1 MLALTENLT
10 PPLGKRYELV
20 RPLGKGGM
28 GTVYLALDR
37 LTGKHIALKRVRLSI
52 AGESAS
58 RSVRESDSQSAPTEL
73 NISSL
78 SAEGTP
84 PANLHATS
92 PVAAAAVQQ
101 AVSSYEQ
108 QALRVALAQEF
119 RVLASL
125 RHPNIVSVLDYGFDA
140 ERQPYFTMEFLPG
153 ARDVATASKGLPL
166 AEKVELLAQILHA
179 LTYLH
184 RRGVLHRDLK
194 PANIL
199 VLPTPSGARIKVLDF
214 GLAVANRYQ
223 QRGAAEVSGT
233 LGYIAPELLWGNPA
247 TERADLYSLG
257 AVTFELLAE
266 RPAFRTQS
274 ETQLLMAALAENVPI
289 ANVDLPPQ
297 LVAVLR
303 RLLATDP
310 KDRFASAEETLR
322 ALVPAAGLPLPLET
336 TEIRE
341 PLLGAA
347 ELVGRESEVARLL
360 AALKDAMSGRG
371 QVVLL
376 GGESGIGKSRLLE
389 ELRTRAMVGGAKV
402 LWVQCSSD
410 SGADLGIFADA
421 LRMLCLEDPPEA
433 LAASV
438 LTSLVPDLPALLGRP
453 IPELPMI
460 DAEAAR
466 LRLLTAVEAALLRP
480 QLPLVLLIEDL
491 HWARPDAIELLN
503 RLSQRIATR
512 PRLLLCS
519 YRTDERPELPK
530 ELGAAQVLL
539 LPRLGPGAIAQL
551 SASILGEGQADSR
564 LLAWLTEQTE
574 GNTFFIIEV
583 MRALAEEAGSLDAI
597 RDGKLPQAVL
607 TGGMRAVLRRRID
620 RIAAPAQA
628 LLTLAAIA
636 GRQLDLNLLRTL
648 TQDAE
653 QWLHDCAAAGVL
665 EVHDQRWRF
674 AHDKLREQL
683 LSELTSTQRAELHC
697 RIGTALEQAYPGL
710 GAPTAELA
718 FHFEQ
723 GGVLDKA
730 ARYAA
735 LAGEQALNRGALS
748 EAAALLS
755 RAIALQE
762 QVRLPVAERAR
773 TVRRLV
779 DAKLGLGQLE
789 AGVRALGSTF
799 SLLGSP
805 IPEGRLAMGLALL
818 KEGGTQILHQLEP
831 RWLRKPADEATRRL
845 YAEEAA
851 LHHIGVELNGHL
863 GKLPEVAY
871 GALRGINLARLQA
884 DTEVYG
890 NSKLVMSYLFQI
902 ALLPS
907 LSEAYLESGRAL
919 LLKSPDLK
927 NQLYALRVAGII
939 YHFRGEH
946 RRSVQTWQK
955 AQAIAER
962 LGDPAA
968 QIFLSISLAAA
979 LACLGEYQASIQECQ
994 RSLVESRTQLNRMRE
1009 CHALGILGANY
1020 LRQGQLAL
1028 AAAHITESMTMAQP
1042 GAAYFAYGLRPLCT
1056 LRLGDDAAAFGQLEE
1071 ALPFFEEAAA
1081 TTSGAFEAAPAMLNT
1096 ALTLRARARQASE
1109 RARAASLIRRSRSV
1123 LRKLALGIPLFRVPL
1138 LLVEGRAAWLAG
1150 RPAMARFL
1158 FTQCHPLAE
1167 RFEMR
1172 HEAALAMCWLGWL
1185 QGGESGG
1192 RLHKAGLARLKEVG
1206 ALWDISEI
1214 ESWPHGM

>member
-1 MLALTENLT
+1 M
-10 PPLGKRYELV
+10 RYELV

-37 LTGKHIALKRVRLSI
+37 LTGKSIALKRVRLSI
-52 AGESAS
+52 AAELAS
-58 RSVRESDSQSAPTEL
+58 RSGREADSQAAPTEL
-73 NISSL
+73 NISSSPTRATT
-78 SAEGTP
+78 SADP
-84 PANLHATS
+84 HATVS
-92 PVAAAAVQQ
+92 VELLATRQ
-101 AVSSYEQ
+101 AVSSYE

-125 RHPNIVSVLDYGFDA
+125 RHPHIVSVLDYGFDA

-166 AEKVELLAQILHA
+166 ATKVELLAQILHA

-199 VLPTPSGARIKVLDF
+199 LLPTPEGPRIKLLDF
-214 GLAVANRYQ
+214 GLAIPNRYQ
-223 QRGAAEVSGT
+223 HRGGAEVSGT
-233 LGYIAPELLWGNPA
+233 LGYIAPELLWGQAP
-247 TERADLYSLG
+247 TERADLYALG
-257 AVTFELLAE
+257 AVAFELLAE
-266 RPAFRTQS
+266 LPAFRTQS
-274 ETQLLMAALAENVPI
+274 ETQLLEAALAEDVQL
-289 ANVDLPPQ
+289 ANADLPPQ
-297 LVAVLR
+297 LTAVLR
-303 RLLATDP
+303 RLLAASP
-310 KDRFASAEETLR
+310 QERFASAEETLR
-322 ALVPAAGLPLPLET
+322 ALVQAADLPLPLET

-347 ELVGRESEVARLL
+347 ELVGRESETAQLL
-360 AALKDAMSGRG
+360 AALKSAMDGRG
-371 QVVLL
+371 QAVLL

-402 LWVQCSSD
+402 LWVQCSSGG
-410 SGADLGIFADA
+410 GADLGIFADA
-421 LRMLCLEDPPEA
+421 LRMLCLEDPPEE

-438 LTSLVPDLPALLGRP
+438 LASLVPDLPALLGRAV
-453 IPELPMI
+453 PELPII
-460 DAEAAR
+460 DAEASR

-503 RLSQRIATR
+503 RLSQRIGTK

-530 ELGAAQVLL
+530 ELSAAQVLL
-539 LPRLGPGAIAQL
+539 VPRLGPRAIAQL

-564 LLAWLTEQTE
+564 LLDWLTAQTE
-574 GNTFFIIEV
+574 GNTFFIVEV

-597 RDGKLPQAVL
+597 RDGQLPQAVL

-648 TQDAE
+648 TDNAE
-653 QWLHDCAAAGVL
+653 EWLHHCAAAGVL
-665 EVHDQRWRF
+665 EVYDQRWRF

-683 LSELTSTQRAELHC
+683 LSELTLTQRGDLHR
-697 RIGTALEQAYPGL
+697 RIGTALEQVYPSL
-710 GAPTAELA
+710 AAPTAELA
-718 FHFEQ
+718 YHFEQ
-723 GGVLDKA
+723 GGALDKA

-735 LAGEQALNRGALS
+735 LAGEQALNRGALN
-748 EAAALLS
+748 EASALLT
-755 RAIALQE
+755 RACALQE
-762 QVRLPVAERAR
+762 QVNLPVAERAR

-779 DAKLGLGQLE
+779 DAKLGLGQME

-799 SLLGSP
+799 ALLGSP
-805 IPEGRLAMGLALL
+805 IPEGKLAMGLALL
-818 KEGGTQILHQLEP
+818 REAGTQILHQLEP
-831 RWLRKPADEATRRL
+831 SWLRKPAEDAKHRL

-871 GALRGINLARLQA
+871 GALRGINLARLQT

-890 NSKLVMSYLFQI
+890 HSQLVMSYLLQI

-907 LSEAYLESGRAL
+907 LSESYLESGRAL

-927 NQLYALRVAGII
+927 NQLYVLRVAGVV

-946 RRSVQTWQK
+946 NRAVQSWRL
-955 AQAIAER
+955 AQSLAER
-962 LGDPAA
+962 LGDPAT
-968 QIFLSISLAAA
+968 QIFLSISLAVAF
-979 LACLGEYQASIQECQ
+979 ACLGEYQESILEAQ
-994 RSLVESRTQLNRMRE
+994 RCLAESRKQLNRMRE
-1009 CHALGILGANY
+1009 CHALGILGASY

-1028 AAAHITESMTMAQP
+1028 AAEAITASMRMAQP
-1042 GAAYFAYGLRPLCT
+1042 GAAYYAYGLRPICT
-1056 LRLGDDAAAFGQLEE
+1056 LRLGDVAAVPGQLEE

-1081 TTSGAFEAAPAMLNT
+1081 TNSGAFEAAPGMLN
-1096 ALTLRARARQASE
+1096 ASLTLHAYAENPAQ
-1109 RARAASLIRRSRSV
+1109 RARAAALVRRSRKV
-1123 LRKLALGIPLFRVPL
+1123 LQKLAPGIPLFRVPL
-1138 LLVEGRAAWLAG
+1138 LFLEGRAAWLAG
-1150 RPAMARFL
+1150 HPRVARFL
-1158 FTQCHPLAE
+1158 FLQCQALAE
-1167 RFEMR
+1167 RFAMR
-1172 HEAALAMCWLGWL
+1172 HDAALAMCWLGWL
-1185 QGGESGG
+1185 QGDEAGV
-1192 RLHKAGLARLKEVG
+1192 RLRKEGLARLKEIG
-1206 ALWDISEI
+1206 ALWDVRQI
-1214 ESWPHGM
+1214 EGWPYAM

>member
-1 MLALTENLT
+1 MADSLT
-10 PPLGKRYELV
+10 PPLGRRYELV

-28 GTVYLALDR
+28 GTVSLALDR
-37 LTGKHIALKRVRLSI
+37 LTGKHVALKRVRLPF
-52 AGESAS
+52 AAESAS
-58 RSVRESDSQSAPTEL
+58 RTLREADSQAAPTEL
-73 NISSL
+73 NIS
-78 SAEGTP
+78 AP
-84 PANLHATS
+84 PT
-92 PVAAAAVQQ
+92 AAATTPDRYTLAPIEKVTTRQ
-101 AVSSYEQ
+101 AVTSYE

-125 RHPNIVSVLDYGFDA
+125 RHPHIVSVLDYGFDA

-166 AEKVELLAQILHA
+166 AEKVELLSQILHA

-199 VLPTPSGARIKVLDF
+199 LLPTPSGARIKLLDF
-214 GLAVANRYQ
+214 GLAIPNRYQ

-233 LGYIAPELLWGNPA
+233 LGYIAPELLWGQAP
-247 TERADLYSLG
+247 TERADLYALG
-257 AVTFELLAE
+257 AVAFELLAE
-266 RPAFRTQS
+266 LPAFRTQS
-274 ETQLLMAALAENVPI
+274 ETQLLTAALAENVPL
-289 ANVDLPPQ
+289 ASVDLPPP
-297 LVAVLR
+297 LTAVVR
-303 RLLATDP
+303 RLLATKP
-310 KDRFASAEETLR
+310 QERFASAEETLR
-322 ALVPAAGLPLPLET
+322 ALVQAAELPLPVET

-347 ELVGRESEVARLL
+347 ELVGRESETAQLL
-360 AALKDAMSGRG
+360 TALKDAVDGRG
-371 QVVLL
+371 QAVLL

-402 LWVQCSSD
+402 LWVQCNSG

-421 LRMLCLEDPPEA
+421 LRLLCLDDPPEA

-438 LTSLVPDLPALLGRP
+438 LTSLIPDLPALLGRP
-453 IPELPMI
+453 VPELPII

-466 LRLLTAVEAALLRP
+466 LRLLTTVEAALLRP
-480 QLPLVLLIEDL
+480 QQPLVLLIEDL
-491 HWARPDAIELLN
+491 HWARPDAIELLS
-503 RLSQRIATR
+503 RISQRIATR

-530 ELGAAQVLL
+530 ELSAAWVLL
-539 LPRLGPGAIAQL
+539 LPRLGPRAIAQL
-551 SASILGEGQADSR
+551 SASILGEGQADGR
-564 LLAWLTEQTE
+564 LLDWLTAQTE
-574 GNTFFIIEV
+574 GNTFFIVEV

-597 RDGKLPQAVL
+597 RDGRLPQVVL
-607 TGGMRAVLRRRID
+607 TGGMQAVLRRRID

-636 GRQLDLNLLRTL
+636 GRQLDLNLLRKL
-648 TQDAE
+648 TENAE
-653 QWLHDCAAAGVL
+653 EWLHDCAAAGVL

-683 LSELTSTQRAELHC
+683 LSELTPTQRGELHR
-697 RIGTALEQAYPGL
+697 RIGAALEQVYPSL
-710 GAPTAELA
+710 AAPTAELA
-718 FHFEQ
+718 YHFEQ
-723 GGVLDKA
+723 GGQLDKA

-735 LAGEQALNRGALS
+735 LAGEQALNRGALN
-748 EAAALLS
+748 EAAALLT
-755 RAIALQE
+755 RACALQE
-762 QVRLPVAERAR
+762 QVNLPVAERAR

-799 SLLGSP
+799 ALLGSP
-805 IPEGRLAMGLALL
+805 IPQGKLAMGLALL
-818 KEGGTQILHQLEP
+818 REGGTQIFHQLEP
-831 RWLRKPADEATRRL
+831 SWLRRPTDDAKRRL

-851 LHHIGVELNGHL
+851 LHHIGVEINGHL

-871 GALRGINLARLQA
+871 GALRGINLARLQT
-884 DTEVYG
+884 DPELYG

-907 LSEAYLESGRAL
+907 LSESYLESGRAL

-946 RRSVQTWQK
+946 KRAVKSWHQAQTL
-955 AQAIAER
+955 AES
-962 LGDPAA
+962 LGDPAT
-968 QIFLSISLAAA
+968 QIFLSISLAATH
-979 LACLGEYQASIQECQ
+979 ACLGEYQASILEAE
-994 RSLVESRTQLNRMRE
+994 RSLAEARTQLNPMRE
-1009 CHALGILGANY
+1009 CHALGLLGASY
-1020 LRQGQLAL
+1020 LRQGKLAL
-1028 AAAHITESMTMAQP
+1028 AAEAITASMAMAQP
-1042 GAAYFAYGLRPLCT
+1042 GAAYFAYGLRPMCT
-1056 LRLGDDAAAFGQLEE
+1056 LRLGDIAAVPGQLEE

-1081 TTSGAFEAAPAMLNT
+1081 TTSGAFEAAPAMFN
-1096 ALTLRARARQASE
+1096 ASLTLRSQAKNPSE
-1109 RARAASLIRRSRSV
+1109 RARAASLVRRSRKV
-1123 LRKLALGIPLFRVPL
+1123 LQKLALGIPLFRVSL

-1150 RPAMARFL
+1150 HSRIARFL
-1158 FTQCHPLAE
+1158 FTQCLALAE

-1172 HEAALAMCWLGWL
+1172 HDAALAMCWLGWL
-1185 QGGESGG
+1185 QGDEAGA
-1192 RLHKAGLARLKEVG
+1192 RLRQEGLARLRKIG
-1206 ALWDISEI
+1206 ALGDVSQI
-1214 ESWPHGM
+1214 ESWPYAM